1 MTSPYR
7 ALLAT
12 PGAKHFAAA
21 GFVMRLPISMH
32 TLGIVLLLVATTDSY
47 AIGGAVAAVFS
58 LVQALVSPFMARLV
72 DRRGQARVMLPS
84 LVVHLAGM
92 SGLLV
97 GAVARAPTWALLLS
111 AAVAAAAFLPVTAL
125 VRARWAYLVGDQ
137 GMLPAAYSFE
147 SVVDELIF
155 IVGPV
160 VVTLLATQVAPPAG
174 LLVALAC
181 SVAGTL
187 ALAPQ
192 RHTEPPPSPPAL
204 GGQRRSAT
212 RAAGLWVLTAAFVGF
227 GGVFGSVE
235 VAVVAFTEERG
246 QQAAAAI
253 VLALIAAGSMLA
265 GVWYGS
271 VRWRSTL
278 DQRFRASV
286 GALAVAVAI
295 LPVATRIPVLAV
307 VLFLA
312 GLAVSPSIIAAFG
325 LIEAL
330 VPASVLTEGLTWA
343 TTGIG
348 VGIAAGS
355 MLGGAIAD
363 AHGAQIAFA
372 VTACSGLAAAGV
384 ALAGGRWLRAPPRP
398 APTPAPVTEVP
409 V

>member
-1 MTSPYR
+1 
-7 ALLAT
+7 
-12 PGAKHFAAA
+12 
-21 GFVMRLPISMH
+21 
-32 TLGIVLLLVATTDSY
+32 
-47 AIGGAVAAVFS
+47 
-58 LVQALVSPFMARLV
+58 
-72 DRRGQARVMLPS
+72 
-84 LVVHLAGM
+84 
-92 SGLLV
+92 
-97 GAVARAPTWALLLS
+97 
-111 AAVAAAAFLPVTAL
+111 
-125 VRARWAYLVGDQ
+125 
-137 GMLPAAYSFE
+137 
-147 SVVDELIF
+147 
-155 IVGPV
+155 V
-160 VVTLLATQVAPPAG
+160 VVTLLAIQVAPPAG

-212 RAAGLWVLTAAFVGF
+212 RVAGLWVLTATFVGF
-227 GGVFGSVE
+227 GGVFGSAE

-246 QQAAAAI
+246 QQAAAAM

-278 DQRFRASV
+278 DQRFRVSV
-286 GALAVAVAI
+286 GALAMAVAI
-295 LPVATRIPVLAV
+295 LPVMTRIPVLAV
-307 VLFLA
+307 ALFVA

-355 MLGGAIAD
+355 MLSGAIVD
-363 AHGAQIAFA
+363 ARGAQIAFA
-372 VTACSGLAAAGV
+372 VTACSGFAAAGV
-384 ALAGGRWLRAPPRP
+384 ALTGGRWLRAPPRP
-398 APTPAPVTEVP
+398 ASASAPVTEVP